1 MQTDCARW
9 VAFEIDLVAVVVVVV
24 AMLMIA
30 DAVDAA
36 EVANSTVAVAVEMKQ
51 RAAQP
56 GEREVAC

>member
-9 VAFEIDLVAVVVVVV
+9 VAFEIYLVAAAVVVV
-24 AMLMIA
+24 AMLIIA
-30 DAVDAA
+30 DVVDAA

-56 GEREVAC
+56 GEKEVAC